1 MFHFPVSN
9 RSNEVLATDAA
20 GSPGDTRRLSLRI
33 GLLLT
38 ITFVVLAI
46 GGAGTAA
53 AAPAVSGCTTVNSSG
68 TYTLTGNITAPADQ
82 PCLVVEADDVVLD
95 GNGYIIEGNGSGGV
109 DGYPVTAE
117 NVSNLTVENV
127 RIANW
132 SQPVRLTNVTDATV
146 RNVVIR
152 DGSATY
158 PVPATGLQIQGGVNH
173 TVVDSR
179 IVRMPLFGIDLT
191 DARRTEISRTNITE
205 SGDDGL
211 LIWDGGNHTVSQ
223 SELRDNGHHGIDAG
237 AGADNLT
244 IRNSTIRDNG
254 RKGVSLARP
263 DDSRITG
270 NTIVASTDHGVDAFD
285 LQNIT
290 VSDNTVRASGQ
301 AGIRLQ
307 DSTNSIVRNNTVEDN
322 NNQGIVVLN
331 RGDSLFRSNALI
343 AANTVRRNGE
353 NGITLGGVRNVTVR
367 NNVVRNHTDPDTLQG
382 AALELGGTGVWVV
395 ANTFRDNDAG
405 IVTTSQAD
413 TSSGII
419 TSNEIELN
427 SIVNNTYYGIIVDDG
442 IPIELFEVRNNVI
455 ERNGQFGIWNRNDT
469 GDVSATD
476 NWWGDPSGP
485 SSNPFVPRNVTD
497 PVTGAVANGTG
508 DAVSADSSTSDVA
521 NVRFDPWLRTQPIV
535 DGFVIVTER
544 LVLSEL
550 NRPVTHRIVTRGET
564 PPITSFEV
572 VNGSL
577 PPGMDLDDDGL
588 LSGTPIA
595 AGNFTFTVRATDSD
609 GETANATFTKRVAAT
624 VPRPDIEIHKAG
636 SRATAGRETLYA
648 IQVTNTGSTIAR
660 NVSVDEYLQP
670 WFTYAAATPKPD
682 NLTTAVVRNGTA
694 EEIEAVTTYNGSQVD
709 LENDLTK
716 TTIRWTIEKLRPGES
731 RILTYQARLEETAPT
746 GMSVTGEACV
756 SKGPCGKKFKSCKQ
770 EVTSKCN
777 VSNILG
783 KADQVASC
791 LKPSPAGCV
800 MGFFSQTTNLCKKAG
815 TALVCES
822 AYKTCR
828 QQSPNAIPVDPPC
841 DDDSKDVTAPKD
853 PNDKL
858 VAADR
863 YVQSS
868 DRLPYTV
875 RFENI
880 GNATARD
887 VFVTDR
893 LPDSLNR
900 STLEVFDTNGTH
912 RALTDAGN
920 VTLLN
925 QTKNRTKT
933 VIINGTKVIVNETV
947 VEQHNASLDGRTVTW
962 HLENIGLEPNETGRV
977 VLSVA
982 PDPTLASG
990 TRIEN
995 NATIRFDNV
1004 STLTTNNT
1012 VNVIDDTPPS
1022 CTVDPL
1028 PDRSPR
1034 LVPLSWSG
1042 TDSVGEIESATLMV
1056 SNDSGTW
1063 RVVDVGLESR
1073 NTTFGGSL
1081 GESYEFMC
1089 VAEDTAGNTETQS
1102 PTAEASTAI
1111 PAVSIDGTVQTADG
1125 TPAANHTVSI
1135 ADAADVNVTGG
1146 IVARE
1151 GTVVCGLTEF
1161 NQVGT
1166 DNTGR
1171 YALVSDVAVRKDLA
1185 YYQAPSG
1192 AFLRGDGADPPA
1204 AATFPKDGSPDLYAL
1219 DRFTPSNDTTR
1230 ATTTLPAAETLNV
1243 TVQTEAGVPVEN
1255 ATVVFDHTGVN
1266 GSRATVAFPNGTT
1279 ADGVFEP
1286 NEAVGPGFELN
1297 GSVGVKVLP
1306 PNDEVYLAQAYR
1318 QETTVTEDETLT
1330 VQVAAQTPIAAYATS
1345 DGVVETGGLLQAIN
1359 DWRAD
1364 QIDTLL
1370 LLDVIDAWRS
1380 GDPVL

>member
-1 MFHFPVSN
+1 M
-9 RSNEVLATDAA
+9 
-20 GSPGDTRRLSLRI
+20 
-33 GLLLT
+33 LLLT
-38 ITFVVLAI
+38 IALVVLAI
-46 GGAGTAA
+46 GGVVTATAGTD
-53 AAPAVSGCTTVNSSG
+53 VSGCTTINSSG

-82 PCLVVEADDVVLD
+82 PCFVIETDDVVLD
-95 GNGYIIEGNGSGGV
+95 GNGYVIEGNGSGTV
-109 DGYPVTAE
+109 DGYPVIAG
-117 NVSNLTVENV
+117 NVSNLTVEDV

-132 SQPVRLTNVTDATV
+132 FRPVRLTNVTDATV

-152 DGSATY
+152 DGSAIY
-158 PVPATGLQIQGGVNH
+158 PTPATGLQIEGGVNH
-173 TVVDSR
+173 SVVDSR

-191 DARRTEISRTNITE
+191 DARRTEISHTNITE
-205 SGDDGL
+205 NGRDGL
-211 LIWDGGNHTVSQ
+211 RILDGGNHTVSQ
-223 SELRDNGHHGIDAG
+223 SELRDNSLQGIEASS
-237 AGADNLT
+237 GADNLT

-254 RKGVSLARP
+254 GNGVYLARP

-270 NTIVASTDHGVDAFD
+270 NTIVASTDRGVDAFD
-285 LQNIT
+285 VQNIT
-290 VSDNTVRASGQ
+290 FSDNTVRASGK
-301 AGIRLQ
+301 AGIRLR

-322 NNQGIVVLN
+322 NNQGIVISN
-331 RGDSLFRSNALI
+331 SGNSFFRSNALV

-353 NGITLGGVRNVTVR
+353 NGITLSGVTNVTVR
-367 NNVVRNHTDPDTLQG
+367 NNVVTNHTDLGTLQG
-382 AALELGGTGVWVV
+382 AALKLGGTGVWVV
-395 ANTFRDNDAG
+395 VNTFRDNNAG

-413 TSSGII
+413 LSSGII
-419 TSNEIELN
+419 TSNEIERN
-427 SIVNNTYYGIIVDDG
+427 RIVNNTNYGLVVDDG
-442 IPIELFEVRNNVI
+442 IPIQLFEVRNNVI
-455 ERNGQFGIWNRNDT
+455 ERNGQFGVWNRNDT

-485 SSNPFVPRNVTD
+485 SSNPFIPGNVTD
-497 PVTGAVANGTG
+497 PVTGAIANGTG
-508 DAVSADSSTSDVA
+508 DAVSADSPTSDVA
-521 NVRFDPWLRTQPIV
+521 NIRFDPWLRTKPKLGGGKLRIPAVQLAPSQLYGVVSTQI
-535 DGFVIVTER
+535 
-544 LVLSEL
+544 
-550 NRPVTHRIVTRGET
+550 PVRGET
-564 PPITSFEV
+564 PPTSFAV

-577 PPGMDLDDDGL
+577 PPGIALDDDGV
-588 LSGTPIA
+588 LSGNPTA
-595 AGNFTFTVRATDSD
+595 AGNFTFTVRVTDSD
-609 GETANATFTKRVAAT
+609 NQTANATLTKQVNGA
-624 VPRPDIEIHKAG
+624 PPQDQIEIHKRG
-636 SRATAGRETLYA
+636 SGVTAGREALYA
-648 IQVTNTGSTIAR
+648 IRVQNTGSTIVR
-660 NVSVDEYLQP
+660 DIPVDEYLQP
-670 WFTYAAATPKPD
+670 WFTYVTATPKPD

-694 EEIEAVTTYNGSQVD
+694 EQIESIATYNGSQVD
-709 LENDLTK
+709 LDSNLTK
-716 TTIRWTIEKLRPGES
+716 TTIRWRIERLRPGES
-731 RILTYQARLEETAPT
+731 RILTYQARLDEAAPI

-756 SKGPCGKKFKSCKQ
+756 SKGPCGKKFKRCKQ
-770 EVTSKCN
+770 EVTSTCDI
-777 VSNILG
+777 SSILG
-783 KADQVASC
+783 QDDQVLSCVRAS
-791 LKPSPAGCV
+791 PVGCV
-800 MGFFSQTTNLCKKAG
+800 MGFFDQTPGFCKRAG
-815 TALVCES
+815 TTLACETS
-822 AYKTCR
+822 YRLCR

-841 DDDSKDVTAPKD
+841 DDDTQNVTTPVD

-875 RFENI
+875 RFENV

-925 QTKNRTKT
+925 QTRNRTKT
-933 VIINGTKVIVNETV
+933 VIINGTKVTVNETV

-962 HLENIGLEPNETGRV
+962 HLDNIDLEPNETGRV

-982 PDPTLASG
+982 PDPDLASG

-1004 STLTTNNT
+1004 SSLTTNNT
-1012 VNVIDDTPPS
+1012 VNVIDDVPPS
-1022 CTVDPL
+1022 CTVDPV

-1034 LVPLSWSG
+1034 SVPLSWSG
-1042 TDSVGEIESATLMV
+1042 TDSVGEIESTTIMV

-1063 RVVDVGLESR
+1063 RVVDAGLESR
-1073 NTTFGGSL
+1073 NTTFEGTL

-1102 PTAEASTAI
+1102 PTAEASTTI
-1111 PAVSIDGTVQTADG
+1111 PAVSIDGTVQTAAG

-1135 ADAADVNVTGG
+1135 ADAAAVNVTGG

-1166 DNTGR
+1166 DSTGQ
-1171 YALVSDVAVRKDLA
+1171 YALVSDVNLRKDLA
-1185 YYQAPSG
+1185 YYQAPTG
-1192 AFLRGDGADPPA
+1192 AFLRGDGPDPPA

-1230 ATTTLPAAETLNV
+1230 GTTTLPAAHTLNV
-1243 TVQTEAGVPVEN
+1243 TVETEAGVPVEN

-1286 NEAVGPGFELN
+1286 NEAVGPGFELT
-1297 GSVGVKVLP
+1297 GSIGVKVLP
-1306 PNDEVYLAQAYR
+1306 PNDDVYVAQAYR

-1330 VQVAAQTPIAAYATS
+1330 VQVAAQTPVAAYATS
-1345 DGVVETGGLLQAIN
+1345 DGVVETRGLLQAID
-1359 DWRAD
+1359 DWRND
-1364 QIDTLL
+1364 VIDTTT

-1380 GDPVL
+1380 GTPIV